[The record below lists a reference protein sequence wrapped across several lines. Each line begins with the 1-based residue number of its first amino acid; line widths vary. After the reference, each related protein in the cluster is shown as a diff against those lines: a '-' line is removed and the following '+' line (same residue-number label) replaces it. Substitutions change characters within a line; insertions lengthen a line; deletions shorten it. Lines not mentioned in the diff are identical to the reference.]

1 MILTTNGYYRIR
13 LKTKGQ
19 SGSSYIGS
27 YKTREE
33 AEARIRSL
41 SSYLRN
47 QNFYSVEIEEMNNA
61 LRFECHDKKH
71 NNPIFSL

>member
-1 MILTTNGYYRIR
+1 MILTTKGYYRIR

-33 AEARIRSL
+33 AEARIRSCL
-41 SSYLRN
+41 LYTSD
-47 QNFYSVEIEEMNNA
+47 A
-61 LRFECHDKKH
+61 ADD
-71 NNPIFSL
+71 P